1 MVLCVVVW
9 SGVVCSCM
17 EWCCVEFYGVVWSGG
32 EWCGVVWSAV
42 EWCCMELYEVLSGMM

>member
-1 MVLCVVVW
+1 MELYRVVLCVVVW
-9 SGVVCSCM
+9 SGVVWSLM
-17 EWCCVEFYGVVWSGG
+17 EWW